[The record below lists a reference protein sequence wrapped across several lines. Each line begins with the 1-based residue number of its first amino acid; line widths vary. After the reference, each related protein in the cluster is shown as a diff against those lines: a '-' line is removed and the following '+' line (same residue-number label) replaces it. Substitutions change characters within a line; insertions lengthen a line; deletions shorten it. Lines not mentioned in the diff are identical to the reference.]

1 MRQNG
6 FQEMGLVSI
15 TKNITKLSVTPVNAV
30 EFPEIVER
38 AYNTAMIINSLI
50 ANAPV
55 QTSQSISGIPVLY
68 SKVTLKTVDSY

>member
-1 MRQNG
+1 MT
-6 FQEMGLVSI
+6 I
-15 TKNITKLSVTPVNAV
+15 DKNLQDM
-30 EFPEIVER
+30 